1 MSKSKIPTPHNK
13 ANLGDIAPIVLMPGD
28 PLRAKFIAENYLTNP
43 KLVNEVRGML
53 AYTGDYE
60 GHRVT
65 VMGHGMGCPS
75 IGIYS
80 YELFA
85 FYNVDTIIRIGSCGA
100 YVPECNLGDIIIA
113 QAAVGYSHYAEMMG
127 VEVQDNQIGATPEL
141 VNLAI
146 DTAKNLN
153 QPVHV
158 GIVNSSD
165 VFYGVTNGPK
175 IDKMITNHEILA
187 VEMEA
192 YALYINA
199 KKLNKKAL
207 TILTVSDSLVTHE
220 EMSADARQTGF
231 KNMMKFALE
240 MVKKQEGN
248 K

>member
-1 MSKSKIPTPHNK
+1 MNKPKIPTPHNK
-13 ANLGDIAPIVLMPGD
+13 AQLGDIAPIVLMPGD
-28 PLRAKFIAENYLTNP
+28 PLRAKYIAETYLTNP
-43 KLVNEVRGML
+43 KLVNEVRGMY
-53 AYTGDYE
+53 AFTGEYQ
-60 GHRVT
+60 GTRVT

-80 YELFA
+80 YELYA

-100 YVPECNLGDIIIA
+100 YLEECKLGDIIIGKE
-113 QAAVGYSHYAEMMG
+113 AVGYSNFAEMMG
-127 VEVQDNQIGATPEL
+127 VEVRDHQIAATPEL
-141 VNLAI
+141 VDLAI
-146 DTAKNLN
+146 NTANEIN

-158 GIVNSSD
+158 GIINSSD
-165 VFYGVTNGPK
+165 VFYGCTNGTK
-175 IDKMITNHEILA
+175 IDNMIKNKQILA

-192 YALYINA
+192 YALYVNA

-231 KNMMKFALE
+231 TKMMQLALDIA
-240 MVKKQEGN
+240 KKQEG